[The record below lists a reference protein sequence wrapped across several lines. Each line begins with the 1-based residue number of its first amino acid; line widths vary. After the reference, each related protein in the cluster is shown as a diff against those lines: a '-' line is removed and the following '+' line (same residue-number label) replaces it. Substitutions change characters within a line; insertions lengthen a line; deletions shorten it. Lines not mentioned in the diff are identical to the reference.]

1 MNERTN
7 NVVGT
12 ELKENERYFIKIG
25 NCYADFLG
33 LYHDLKIRA
42 DHNKAHPFT
51 NKGEAIHYAKEYC
64 GNSHAEIVIKTY
76 NPPKKEEEDQK
87 TEEEK

>member
-1 MNERTN
+1 MKNQFN
-7 NVVGT
+7 NQNVQQT

-33 LYHDLKIRA
+33 AFHELRTRA

-51 NKGEAIHYAKEYC
+51 QRREAADYC
-64 GNSHAEIVIKTY
+64 KKYCSACHTEIVIRTY
-76 NPPKKEEEDQK
+76 NPPKKEEEK
-87 TEEEK
+87 NEE